1 MKAILTSS
9 LGGSVQVNGRRIPA
23 GFLTNNGL
31 LDMLKTLWVKDSRVM
46 IVCASPDAHKDNDI
60 RYECLKQAFPLSGLI
75 VSAVEFC
82 DGRNE
87 GLIEKLP
94 EMDVVVLIGGHV
106 PTQNAFFRKIGLKD
120 RLAGFD
126 GLLLAYSAGSMNCA
140 SNVYVSPELD
150 GEAVDLDFVR
160 WAPGLGLT
168 EINIFPHYQAIKDDT
183 LDGLR
188 LMEDIT
194 YPDSF
199 THEIL
204 ALNDGSYIVLEN
216 GAETL
221 YGEARRIQNGKV
233 EMICK
238 DGETLRLKE

>member
-1 MKAILTSS
+1 MTAILTSS
-9 LGGSVQVNGRRIPA
+9 LGGSVRVNGKRVPA

-31 LDMLKTLWVKDSRVM
+31 LEKLKALWVENSKVM
-46 IVCASPDAHKDNDI
+46 IVCASPDTYADNDV
-60 RYECLKQAFPLSGLI
+60 RYVCLKKAFPLSGLS
-75 VSAVEFC
+75 VSSVEFC

-87 GLIEKLP
+87 ALIEKLP
-94 EMDVVVLIGGHV
+94 EMDVLILIGGHV
-106 PTQNAFFRKIGLKD
+106 PTQNAFFKKIGLKE
-120 RLAGFD
+120 RLAGFN

-150 GEAVDLDFVR
+150 GEAIDPDFVR

-204 ALNDGSYIVLEN
+204 ALNDGSYIVIED

-221 YGEARRIQNGKV
+221 YGEARRIQSGRLEV
-233 EMICK
+233 ICN
-238 DGETLRLKE
+238 DGEALVLRA

>member
-9 LGGSVQVNGRRIPA
+9 LGGSVRVNGKRVPA

-31 LDMLKTLWVKDSRVM
+31 LEKLKALWVEHSRVM
-46 IVCASPDAHKDNDI
+46 IVCASPDVYADNDI
-60 RYECLKQAFPLSGLI
+60 RFACLEKAFPISGLS
-75 VSAVEFC
+75 VSSVEFC

-94 EMDVVVLIGGHV
+94 ETDVLLLIGGHV
-106 PTQNAFFRKIGLKD
+106 PTQNAFFKKIGLKE
-120 RLAGFD
+120 RLAGFN

-140 SNVYVSPELD
+140 SNVYVSPELE
-150 GEAVDLDFVR
+150 GEAADPDFVR
-160 WAPGLGLT
+160 WTPGLGLT
-168 EINIFPHYQAIKDDT
+168 EINIFPHYQAIKDDM

-194 YPDSF
+194 YPDSY

-204 ALNDGSYIVLEN
+204 ALNDGSYIVIED
-216 GAETL
+216 GTETL
-221 YGEARRIQNGKV
+221 YGEARRIQNGRLEV
-233 EMICK
+233 ICK
-238 DGETLRLKE
+238 DGEARVLKA